1 MSLVSLKEL
10 LETANKNNFA
20 VGYFEAWDL
29 YSLEAVA
36 LAAEKEN
43 SPIVLGFGGMTV
55 NQEWINS
62 FGIEPLG
69 RYANELAKSLSVP
82 AAVYLNEVYE
92 IDHAKRGIKSGF
104 NSVLLETSNLSYEE
118 NINTTKELVKFA
130 HSNDAHVQ
138 GEVGHLPDFFE
149 DNDSDKLTDP
159 NKAKNFINLTNIDFL
174 GVSIGN
180 VHMFSKGNYN
190 PQLDLLS
197 RINEIVEIPLV
208 IHGTTGFPEDKIDL
222 AIKNGVAMF
231 QVGTIIKETFFN
243 EIKKNI
249 QNIKIID
256 NVHDYVGSRKEKDF
270 LEPGKS
276 KIIDLISKYINL
288 FHSNNKK
295 NLYGK

>member
-10 LETANKNNFA
+10 LVTANKNNFA

-118 NINTTKELVKFA
+118 NINTTRELVKFA

-138 GEVGHLPDFFE
+138 GEVGHLPDFIE

-180 VHMFSKGNYN
+180 VHMFSKGNFAW
-190 PQLDLLS
+190 
-197 RINEIVEIPLV
+197 V
-208 IHGTTGFPEDKIDL
+208 
-222 AIKNGVAMF
+222 
-231 QVGTIIKETFFN
+231 
-243 EIKKNI
+243 
-249 QNIKIID
+249 ID
-256 NVHDYVGSRKEKDF
+256 NEDETKLITTMKKASRLMIIGNTNKGDETTDHYSMMGFTKAYNSAK
-270 LEPGKS
+270 KS
-276 KIIDLISKYINL
+276 CS
-288 FHSNNKK
+288 
-295 NLYGK
+295 

>member
-1 MSLVSLKEL
+1 M
-10 LETANKNNFA
+10 
-20 VGYFEAWDL
+20 
-29 YSLEAVA
+29 
-36 LAAEKEN
+36 
-43 SPIVLGFGGMTV
+43 
-55 NQEWINS
+55 
-62 FGIEPLG
+62 
-69 RYANELAKSLSVP
+69 
-82 AAVYLNEVYE
+82 
-92 IDHAKRGIKSGF
+92 
-104 NSVLLETSNLSYEE
+104 
-118 NINTTKELVKFA
+118 
-130 HSNDAHVQ
+130 
-138 GEVGHLPDFFE
+138 PDFNE

-256 NVHDYVGSRKEKDF
+256 NIHDYVGSRKEKDF

-288 FHSNNKK
+288 FNSQNKK